1 MKKLTYLFMAFLLA
15 FLAACSSTETTSK
28 EGKAETKKE
37 EKKEEQGVEV
47 DKGLLNVELTIP
59 ASMFE
64 GENVDTVISEAKAKG
79 IAVTKNE
86 NGSLT
91 YKMSKSQHKKMMEEM
106 EKGIKESLEEMV
118 NGEEFV
124 SLQEVTY
131 NNSFS
136 EFTVLV
142 DKAAYENSFD
152 GFALLGLGISG
163 MMYQYYNGT
172 NADDAKVKIITKDQ
186 ETQEVIGEVVYPDDL
201 EETETEAE

>member
-1 MKKLTYLFMAFLLA
+1 MKKLTYLFMAFLLV
-15 FLAACSSTETTSK
+15 FLAACSSNETTSK
-28 EGKAETKKE
+28 EENETKKE
-37 EKKEEQGVEV
+37 EKKKEQGVEV

-64 GENVDTVISEAKAKG
+64 GENVDTVISEAKAEG
-79 IAVTKNE
+79 IDVTKNE
-86 NGSLT
+86 DGSLK
-91 YKMSKSQHKKMMEEM
+91 YKISKSQHKKMMEEM

-124 SLQEVTY
+124 SLQEITY
-131 NNSFS
+131 NDSFS

-172 NADDAKVKIITKDQ
+172 NADDVKVKVITKDQ
-186 ETQEVIGEVVYPDDL
+186 ETQEVIGEVVYPDAL